1 MWWLLLL
8 LGWATPH
15 QPVEHT
21 HWDVIDHA
29 LVDVD
34 GDGVPEK
41 VIVRETLRGHDM
53 PEVAVHYADGRVEVS
68 SVEGKF
74 RVDWIEPYDVDDRP
88 GQELLV
94 HDILDYSVS
103 VRTYRDGVWEPVP
116 TERPLQLR
124 TSLGPGGH
132 GFGVLTGGPRIV
144 SYRSVR
150 PFDVGY
156 DYAFP
161 PSDVYAVDVYEWR
174 YADGRLAPHSL
185 GRQCVRAE
193 DAGRVFP
200 CAFD

>member
-1 MWWLLLL
+1 MWFLLFL
-8 LGWATPH
+8 LGWVSTP

-21 HWDVIDHA
+21 QWDVIDQA
-29 LVDVD
+29 QVDVD

-41 VIVRETLRGHDM
+41 VIVRETLRGHAR
-53 PEVAVHYADGRVEVS
+53 PEVAVHFADGRIEVS

-88 GQELLV
+88 GQELVV

-103 VRTYRDGVWEPVP
+103 ARTYRDGAWVLVP

-124 TSLGPGGH
+124 TSIATGGH
-132 GFGVLTGGPRIV
+132 GFAVLTNGPRIV
-144 SYRSVR
+144 SYRSVK

-161 PSDVYAVDVYEWR
+161 PSAVYAVDVYRWR
-174 YADGRLAPHSL
+174 YADGVLAPHPL
-185 GRQCVRAE
+185 GRRCIRQE
-193 DAGRVFP
+193 DAARFVP
-200 CAFD
+200 CP